1 MSSDEWGNTSRNF
14 WLEGKKE
21 RKMLKDSRE
30 KNNFIQRNERGFR
43 VFWFYS
49 VCLLV
54 FCFLFLGAR
63 VEAGKNK
70 EIPSKF

>member
-21 RKMLKDSRE
+21 GKMLKDSRE

-43 VFWFYS
+43 VFL
-49 VCLLV
+49 VLLCLLV
-54 FCFLFLGAR
+54 SVLFFVFR
-63 VEAGKNK
+63 
-70 EIPSKF
+70 SKSGGWKK